1 MLRIIRRAGLL
12 VALALCLPW
21 VGAQDKGKF
30 TVKTAGA
37 APPPE
42 LSESIRKLL
51 KNEALE
57 FLDGSGKTIA
67 EVWLRQALPTDATPE
82 QIKNGITY
90 RELKQ
95 SEVLGA
101 IRFDREWS
109 DYRKQKIKA
118 GVYTLRLAFQPTDGK
133 HTADVSEFQEFV
145 VLLAPKADQSPDLM
159 EPKALQ
165 ETSADSIGS
174 GHPGVFMLIP
184 TKAGK
189 GPEVVARAKE
199 HWALTT
205 KLPLVAGGKET
216 GAFLGI
222 GINLVGH
229 SPAE

>member
-1 MLRIIRRAGLL
+1 MLRIICRTGLL
-12 VALALCLPW
+12 ALALSVPW
-21 VGAQDKGKF
+21 AGAQEKGKF
-30 TVKTAGA
+30 AVKTADA
-37 APPPE
+37 APPQE

-51 KNEALE
+51 KTEALE
-57 FLDGSGKTIA
+57 FLDASGKAIA
-67 EVWLRQALPTDATPE
+67 EVWLRKAIPTDATPE

-95 SEVLGA
+95 SELLGA
-101 IRFDREWS
+101 VRFDREWT
-109 DYRKQKIKA
+109 DYRKQKVKA
-118 GVYTLRLAFQPTDGK
+118 GVYTLRLAFQPADGK

-145 VLLAPKADQSPDLM
+145 VLLAPKADQSPELM
-159 EPKALQ
+159 EAKALQ

-189 GPEVVARAKE
+189 GPEVIARPKE

-205 KLPLVAGGKET
+205 KLPVAAGGKET